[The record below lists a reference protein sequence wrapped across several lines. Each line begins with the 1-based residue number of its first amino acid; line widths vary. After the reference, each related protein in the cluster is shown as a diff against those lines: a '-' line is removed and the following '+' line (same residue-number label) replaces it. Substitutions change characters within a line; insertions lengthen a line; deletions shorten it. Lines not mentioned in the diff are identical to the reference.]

1 MMCVLILIYIFIE
14 LQLVKKKW
22 HVIWDVRFLFLVK
35 NIVGS
40 NNHPFIVNSTSFHV
54 VFLFCIKANG
64 LLVEL
69 LVNSIRM
76 LHGGCG

>member
-1 MMCVLILIYIFIE
+1 MCFNTDIYLLSYSLSKE
-14 LQLVKKKW
+14 MACNT
-22 HVIWDVRFLFLVK
+22 WDVRFLFLVK

-40 NNHPFIVNSTSFHV
+40 NNHHFIVNSPSFHV

-69 LVNSIRM
+69 SVNSIRM